1 MVDVDMTDMPDV
13 DMTDLPDV
21 DLTDLPDL
29 DLTDMP
35 DVGVSSA
42 GHSPNKLGIDMR
54 GDTTY
59 PTSSEAKSHDFL
71 DSSSDFSLTSV
82 STLDVRDFEGHSPPD
97 LEAEPEN
104 DEFFLPQTSANDGT
118 ALGGQHNLEFS
129 KYQPDT
135 WPSDTELSD
144 DVGERYLSESKSRPH
159 ALYMLDMSAAS
170 IAEKIAMQRHLIVS
184 SSGNYTEFASPCRE
198 RGASSRR
205 KSSCLPLKKLHRFG
219 QETCLFFR
227 RRLLQRRET
236 TLQKCELTLTSV
248 PEEMDNLVL
257 LFTKHTDFM
266 VTEAVSIYFPSFFE
280 NKVMVPQ
287 CLLPS
292 NSQETVDIVVCCLT
306 HVTQGHLQG
315 FSKICA
321 SAKCCLQTAS
331 S

>member
-1 MVDVDMTDMPDV
+1 MSSALQMVDVDMTDMPDV

-59 PTSSEAKSHDFL
+59 HPTGSEAKSHDFL

-104 DEFFLPQTSANDGT
+104 DGFFLPQTSANDGT

-205 KSSCLPLKKLHRFG
+205 KVSLHVRHKLK
-219 QETCLFFR
+219 
-227 RRLLQRRET
+227 
-236 TLQKCELTLTSV
+236 
-248 PEEMDNLVL
+248 
-257 LFTKHTDFM
+257 
-266 VTEAVSIYFPSFFE
+266 
-280 NKVMVPQ
+280 
-287 CLLPS
+287 
-292 NSQETVDIVVCCLT
+292 NSQAFRYHFLNI
-306 HVTQGHLQG
+306 
-315 FSKICA
+315 IYI
-321 SAKCCLQTAS
+321 
-331 S
+331 

>member
-1 MVDVDMTDMPDV
+1 MRSALQMVDVDMTDMPDV
-13 DMTDLPDV
+13 DMTDLPDVDMTDMPDV

-59 PTSSEAKSHDFL
+59 HPTGSEAKSHDFL

-205 KSSCLPLKKLHRFG
+205 KVSLHVRHKLKNSQAFRYHFLNIIYIVCVCLQAHEGMHL
-219 QETCLFFR
+219 
-227 RRLLQRRET
+227 
-236 TLQKCELTLTSV
+236 
-248 PEEMDNLVL
+248 L
-257 LFTKHTDFM
+257 LFSPTWNKCLM
-266 VTEAVSIYFPSFFE
+266 KNLSF
-280 NKVMVPQ
+280 
-287 CLLPS
+287 L
-292 NSQETVDIVVCCLT
+292 
-306 HVTQGHLQG
+306 
-315 FSKICA
+315 
-321 SAKCCLQTAS
+321 
-331 S
+331 